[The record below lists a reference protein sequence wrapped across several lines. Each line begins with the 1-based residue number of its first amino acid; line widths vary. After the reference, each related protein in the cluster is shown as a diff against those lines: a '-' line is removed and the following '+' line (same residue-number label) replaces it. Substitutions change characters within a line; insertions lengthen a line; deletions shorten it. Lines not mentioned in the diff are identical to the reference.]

1 MVVLSGCNHVSRVG
15 VSQMSNLGLPELIA
29 RDTNDYVHIAVN
41 LANDVPR
48 LAALRAGLRERLK
61 NSPLMNVPRF
71 THNLEDAYQAM
82 WKIYLGALAT

>member
-1 MVVLSGCNHVSRVG
+1 VK
-15 VSQMSNLGLPELIA
+15 
-29 RDTNDYVHIAVN
+29 

-48 LAALRAGLRERLK
+48 LTALRAGLRERLK

-82 WKIYLGALAT
+82 WKIYLGAQAT